1 MIIKNE
7 KCKNLSRNE
16 IINIIKLLKLVWPP
30 KDNNFNK
37 VEDEVDNYIKSNK
50 NSEVILIIENDI
62 LIAHA
67 KTFLRKIFYNN
78 NSLEVMAL
86 CGVCVSPNKR
96 GEGLGKKLILK
107 AFKKIDNSD
116 YKVCLFQTGIPLF
129 YKKLGAKIINNRF
142 YNNKDKEN
150 SQKNP
155 WRDNYIMIYPNNYKW
170 PNEDIDLNGPG
181 Y

>member
-1 MIIKNE
+1 
-7 KCKNLSRNE
+7 NE

-62 LIAHA
+62 LIAHT

-86 CGVCVSPNKR
+86 SGVC
-96 GEGLGKKLILK
+96 
-107 AFKKIDNSD
+107 
-116 YKVCLFQTGIPLF
+116 
-129 YKKLGAKIINNRF
+129 
-142 YNNKDKEN
+142 
-150 SQKNP
+150 
-155 WRDNYIMIYPNNYKW
+155 
-170 PNEDIDLNGPG
+170 
-181 Y
+181 